1 MIKGWRKGPPRCCKV
16 KNPPINA
23 GDAGS
28 NPGSGRSLGSGNDN
42 QLQYSCLE
50 NSMDRGAWWATVHG
64 VSMSQIQLSTDT
76 HYGSRKGYSDSVP
89 LQSSVRG
96 IPPSC
101 VKKQKKNPALLFS
114 IEEGLA

>member
-1 MIKGWRKGPPRCCKV
+1 
-16 KNPPINA
+16 
-23 GDAGS
+23 
-28 NPGSGRSLGSGNDN
+28 
-42 QLQYSCLE
+42 
-50 NSMDRGAWWATVHG
+50 MDRGAWWATVHG